1 MDKRRRT
8 EIISSK
14 VNKIKIGWRKMK
26 EKGQKVKRKQ
36 QQNANKSVVQQRGP
50 NYTLYNTEKNNAK
63 NNA

>member
-26 EKGQKVKRKQ
+26 EKVQKVKRKQ
-36 QQNANKSVVQQRGP
+36 QQNVNKSVVQQIGP
-50 NYTLYNTEKNNAK
+50 NYTLYNTEKNNTK

>member
-26 EKGQKVKRKQ
+26 EKVQKVKGKQ
-36 QQNANKSVVQQRGP
+36 QQRLIKVCCPTERAQ
-50 NYTLYNTEKNNAK
+50 LYNVEKNNA
-63 NNA
+63 